1 MGVNRRSIAVLTTG
15 ERKKEKW
22 SNIIDCTWS
31 LLSDYPG
38 RQRDEGQCTT
48 RRKVVLEMSHY
59 SIQEVEQRAGTH
71 GYRATGPILPDG
83 LRVRGEAA
91 RGGSSGGTGGGS
103 WICWMQNESEA
114 DPEAALRLPRN
125 DKEEPRHQWLES
137 HRQVQTGC
145 CDLLLNVASN
155 VLHQMVKHIRI
166 LSSWGLFQS
175 LYHGLKP
182 CSINDKIPCLIHW
195 FQPPSCHLSVLLLPP
210 RPRY

>member
-1 MGVNRRSIAVLTTG
+1 MPVAGFQMATFPKCGGGQSAINRCLNYRR
-15 ERKKEKW
+15 EKKKEMW

-103 WICWMQNESEA
+103 WIC
-114 DPEAALRLPRN
+114 
-125 DKEEPRHQWLES
+125 
-137 HRQVQTGC
+137 
-145 CDLLLNVASN
+145 
-155 VLHQMVKHIRI
+155 
-166 LSSWGLFQS
+166 
-175 LYHGLKP
+175 
-182 CSINDKIPCLIHW
+182 
-195 FQPPSCHLSVLLLPP
+195 
-210 RPRY
+210 